1 MDAEVLTWLSNLI
14 NYAVFAFIAINLL
27 GTNCFNVSKM
37 LITAVT
43 LLISL
48 LVQLISIVIR
58 KL

>member
-1 MDAEVLTWLSNLI
+1 MDVEALTWLSNLI
-14 NYAVFAFIAINLL
+14 NYAVFAFITISLL
-27 GTNCFNVSKM
+27 GTNCFNVSQM
-37 LITAVT
+37 LITAIT